1 MLPAG
6 TVDADGGQQHEVI
19 LGVDAINLDDQQVQ
33 LGQVGR
39 HPFRHA
45 LRRQRHEPA

>member
-1 MLPAG
+1 MLPAV
-6 TVDADGGQQHEVI
+6 TVDADRGQQHEV
-19 LGVDAINLDDQQVQ
+19 LLDVDAVDLDDQQVQ